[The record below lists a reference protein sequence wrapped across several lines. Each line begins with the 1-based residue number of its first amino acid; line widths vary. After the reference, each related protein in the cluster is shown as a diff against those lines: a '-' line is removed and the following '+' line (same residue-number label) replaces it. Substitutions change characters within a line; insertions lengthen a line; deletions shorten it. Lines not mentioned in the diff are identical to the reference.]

1 MVLEEIRSNIVGMVK
16 EIKNSSNTLA
26 EVLEAVV
33 KQQQAVEEAVKDTNQ
48 RINELKVQKEEKKEE
63 EKQK

>member
-1 MVLEEIRSNIVGMVK
+1 MLEEIRSNIVGMVK

>member
-63 EKQK
+63 EKPK